1 MRCGPSSSR
10 TFTAAGLHRPSP
22 ALRVSC
28 KWRMTSSSSLRAVTG
43 ADFPASC
50 FSSTSTR
57 PAGASSIA
65 ARRPAT
71 PAPITTKSV
80 SAGRPFIGGVQ
91 LRRGNSTT
99 SRKAIFRALTLLW
112 NRMAQVTIHVSPRP
126 YQAWIENS
134 LLTRA
139 GSVLSEL
146 LPQASRIFVVTVPP
160 VRKGWGSKLVRS
172 LKASGFTPQVI
183 PMPDGEPAKR
193 LETVETLAEKLAR
206 LGADRK
212 AVIVALGG
220 GVVGD
225 VGGLLA
231 SLYMRGIELVQ
242 VPTTVLAQ
250 VDASVGGKTAVNL
263 AAGKNLLGT
272 FHHPRVVLIDPDVL
286 TTLPNREFRAGLYEA
301 LKCGI
306 IGDVELFLR
315 FEQNRDKILKRDP
328 LELEWLIAASVKLK
342 AEVVSAD
349 EREGGLRR
357 VLNLGH
363 TIGHALESETG
374 YKGLLHGE
382 AVAWGMIAA
391 TNIALSVGRT
401 DSVTAGRIADAVL
414 SLGRLPEVNVSARKI
429 LARLQSDKKTQ
440 GGVVHFVLPREIGKV
455 EIAADVPD
463 KVVINAVEELRRLS
477 RGGWGK

>member
-1 MRCGPSSSR
+1 MLFAQYVIMMG
-10 TFTAAGLHRPSP
+10 
-22 ALRVSC
+22 
-28 KWRMTSSSSLRAVTG
+28 
-43 ADFPASC
+43 
-50 FSSTSTR
+50 
-57 PAGASSIA
+57 
-65 ARRPAT
+65 
-71 PAPITTKSV
+71 
-80 SAGRPFIGGVQ
+80 
-91 LRRGNSTT
+91 
-99 SRKAIFRALTLLW
+99 
-112 NRMAQVTIHVSPRP
+112 RMAQVTIHVPPRP
-126 YQAWIENS
+126 YQARIENG
-134 LLTRA
+134 LFTRA
-139 GSVLSEL
+139 GALLAEL
-146 LPQASRIFVVTVPP
+146 LPQSSRIFVLTVAP
-160 VRKGWGSKLVRS
+160 VYRRWGAKLLRS
-172 LKASGFTPQVI
+172 LKASGFKPQVLQ
-183 PMPDGEPAKR
+183 MANGEPAKR
-193 LETVETLAEKLAR
+193 LQTVETLAEKLAR

-272 FHHPRVVLIDPDVL
+272 FHHPRVVLIDPGVL
-286 TTLPNREFRAGLYEA
+286 STLPNREFRAGLYEA

-306 IGDVELFLR
+306 IGDVELFLG
-315 FEQNRDKILKRDP
+315 FEQKTDKILKRDP

-363 TIGHALESETG
+363 TIGHALEAETG
-374 YKGLLHGE
+374 YGQLLHGE

-391 TNIALSVGRT
+391 TNIALTVGRT

-414 SLGRLPEVNVSARKI
+414 SLGRLPEVKVNTRKV
-429 LARLQSDKKTQ
+429 LARLQTDKKTQ
-440 GGVVHFVLPREIGKV
+440 GSVVHFVLPREIGKV
-455 EIAADVPD
+455 EVVNNVPERAIAD
-463 KVVINAVEELRRLS
+463 AVEEIRRLS
-477 RGGWGK
+477 RGGWGRK

>member
-1 MRCGPSSSR
+1 MMG
-10 TFTAAGLHRPSP
+10 
-22 ALRVSC
+22 
-28 KWRMTSSSSLRAVTG
+28 
-43 ADFPASC
+43 
-50 FSSTSTR
+50 
-57 PAGASSIA
+57 
-65 ARRPAT
+65 
-71 PAPITTKSV
+71 
-80 SAGRPFIGGVQ
+80 
-91 LRRGNSTT
+91 
-99 SRKAIFRALTLLW
+99 
-112 NRMAQVTIHVSPRP
+112 RMAQVTIHVPPRP
-126 YQAWIENS
+126 YQARIENG
-134 LLTRA
+134 LFTRA
-139 GSVLSEL
+139 GALLAEL
-146 LPQASRIFVVTVPP
+146 LPQSSRIFVLTVAP
-160 VRKGWGSKLVRS
+160 VYRRWGPKLLRS
-172 LKASGFTPQVI
+172 LKASGFKPRVLQ
-183 PMPDGEPAKR
+183 MPNGEPAKR

-250 VDASVGGKTAVNL
+250 VDASVGGKTGVNL

-272 FHHPRVVLIDPDVL
+272 FHHPRVVLIDPGVL
-286 TTLPNREFRAGLYEA
+286 STLPNREFRAGLYEA

-363 TIGHALESETG
+363 TIGHALEAETG
-374 YKGLLHGE
+374 YRQLLHGE

-391 TNIALSVGRT
+391 THIALTVGRT
-401 DSVTAGRIADAVL
+401 DSVTAGRITDAVL
-414 SLGRLPEVNVSARKI
+414 SLGRLPGVKVNTRKV
-429 LARLQSDKKTQ
+429 LARLQTDKKTQ
-440 GGVVHFVLPREIGKV
+440 DSVVHFVLPREIGKV
-455 EIAADVPD
+455 EVVNDVPERAIAD
-463 KVVINAVEELRRLS
+463 AMEEIRRLS
-477 RGGWGK
+477 RDGRGRK

>member
-1 MRCGPSSSR
+1 
-10 TFTAAGLHRPSP
+10 
-22 ALRVSC
+22 
-28 KWRMTSSSSLRAVTG
+28 
-43 ADFPASC
+43 
-50 FSSTSTR
+50 
-57 PAGASSIA
+57 
-65 ARRPAT
+65 
-71 PAPITTKSV
+71 
-80 SAGRPFIGGVQ
+80 
-91 LRRGNSTT
+91 
-99 SRKAIFRALTLLW
+99 
-112 NRMAQVTIHVSPRP
+112 MAQVTIHVPPRP
-126 YQAWIENS
+126 YQARIENG
-134 LLTRA
+134 LFTRA
-139 GSVLSEL
+139 GALLAEL
-146 LPQASRIFVVTVPP
+146 LPQSSRIFVLTVAP
-160 VRKGWGSKLVRS
+160 VYRRWGAKLLGS
-172 LKASGFTPQVI
+172 LKASGFKPKVLQ
-183 PMPDGEPAKR
+183 MPNGEPAKR
-193 LETVETLAEKLAR
+193 LQTVETLAEKLAR
-206 LGADRK
+206 SGADRK

-272 FHHPRVVLIDPDVL
+272 FHHPRVVLIDPGVL
-286 TTLPNREFRAGLYEA
+286 STLPNREFRAGLYEA

-363 TIGHALESETG
+363 TIGHALEAETG
-374 YKGLLHGE
+374 YGQLLHGE

-391 TNIALSVGRT
+391 THIARTVGRT

-414 SLGRLPEVNVSARKI
+414 SLGRLPEVRVNTRKV
-429 LARLQSDKKTQ
+429 LARLQTDKKTQ
-440 GGVVHFVLPREIGKV
+440 DSVVHFVLPREIGKV
-455 EIAADVPD
+455 EVVNDVPERAISD
-463 KVVINAVEELRRLS
+463 AMEEIRRLS
-477 RGGWGK
+477 RGGWGRK